1 VDRWRSK
8 GFILLYLAPA
18 ALVYLVFYIYP
29 AADAFRISL
38 YRWTGFA
45 FGNAEFIGL
54 ANFREVLRDEQ
65 LHLALSNNIKLLFGG
80 GVLCFGLALFF
91 AATLSHPKVRGAGYF
106 KTTIFGPYTI
116 SAVGVALLWS
126 FIYNPSWGLLNASLR
141 AIGLDSLAVPVLA
154 LKNWAFP
161 AVIFVIV
168 WHVLGFYMMLLLA
181 GVQNIPPDYYD
192 AAQID
197 GANEVQTFFHITLP
211 LLRDVLIIALL
222 YWMIGALKHF
232 GIAYAMTRGRPAGLT
247 HTVSTYMYEWAL
259 PYYSSDY
266 RLGYATAI
274 AVALFLLVLAMSAL
288 YLRVTTRE
296 AIQY

>member
-8 GFILLYLAPA
+8 GFIALYLAPA
-18 ALVYLVFYIYP
+18 ALVYLIFYIYP

-38 YRWTGFA
+38 YRWTGFVA
-45 FGNAEFIGL
+45 ANARFIGL
-54 ANFREVLRDEQ
+54 ANFREVLGDEQ
-65 LHLALSNNIKLLFGG
+65 LHQAFGNNLKLLFGG
-80 GVLCFGLALFF
+80 GAFCFLLALFF
-91 AATLSHPKVRGAGYF
+91 AAVLSHQKTKGAAYF

-141 AIGLDSLAVPVLA
+141 AVGLDSLARPLLA
-154 LKNWAFP
+154 FKSTAFP
-161 AVIFVIV
+161 AIIFVIV

-181 GVQNIPPDYYD
+181 GVQNIPSDYYD

-197 GANEVQTFFHITLP
+197 GANDVQTFFYITLP
-211 LLRDVLIIALL
+211 LLQDVLIIAVL

-232 GIAYAMTRGRPAGLT
+232 GTAYAMTRGRPAGIT

-259 PYYSSDY
+259 PYYSADY

-274 AVALFLLVLAMSAL
+274 AVALFVLVLAMSAM

-296 AIQY
+296 SVQY